1 MKIKNKITIMTA
13 TLLMAGCVS
22 SINKT
27 DMQKYKDKQPQV
39 MLSDLWYINKLSNN
53 VFGFDTALFVETQVQ
68 APMKDAESLCSINN
82 GKAEWTS
89 LDSESINEAMQKF
102 SLSSKQETELSG
114 LVPGTP
120 GFFLHRNKFDH
131 NDADNVYIRGNS
143 KFNADKFINHALVD
157 YDKKNYFGK
166 LSCQLTKNAQW
177 SITILPGDAYY
188 DSSKVLTLPI
198 LITTN

>member
-1 MKIKNKITIMTA
+1 MKIKKQTTILTT

-22 SINKT
+22 SINQT

-39 MLSDLWYINKLSNN
+39 MLSDLWYIDKLNNN
-53 VFGFDTALFVETQVQ
+53 VFGFDTALFVESQVE
-68 APMKDAESLCSINN
+68 APMKDAESLCSISN
-82 GKAEWTS
+82 GKSKWTS
-89 LDSESINEAMQKF
+89 LDPESINDAMQKF
-102 SLSSKQETELSG
+102 NSSNQQGTELSE

-131 NDADNVYIRGNS
+131 NDADNVYVRGKS

-157 YDKKNYFGK
+157 YDKKHYFGK
-166 LSCQLTKNAQW
+166 LSCQLPQNGQW
-177 SITILPGDAYY
+177 SITILPGDVYY
-188 DSSKVLTLPI
+188 DSSKVLTLPL